1 MCGRSA
7 FLKTDRKI
15 GNMVNTIL
23 YGEVPA
29 ALIKLKKG
37 TVIEEAEIKAFLKSQ
52 MASYKVPQKIL
63 FTENIPLTENMKINK
78 RKVRKMFSEQLEGEL
93 NI

>member
-1 MCGRSA
+1 
-7 FLKTDRKI
+7 
-15 GNMVNTIL
+15 
-23 YGEVPA
+23 
-29 ALIKLKKG
+29 
-37 TVIEEAEIKAFLKSQ
+37 

-63 FTENIPLTENMKINK
+63 FTEDIPLTENMKINK